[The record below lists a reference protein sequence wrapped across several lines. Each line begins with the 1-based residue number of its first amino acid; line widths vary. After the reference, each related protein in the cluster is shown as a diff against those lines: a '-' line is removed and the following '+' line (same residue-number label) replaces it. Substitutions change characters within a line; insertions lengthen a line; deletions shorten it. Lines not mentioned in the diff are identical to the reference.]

1 MSDRLLTFSHLGA
14 LLIDSDPIFRLGLRI
29 ALEASS
35 SIKVVGDVSN
45 DSAALQLLGETAS
58 SQEETDENENSQEP
72 KKDHREINLIVLE
85 LGRNSQEA
93 ELGLQF
99 CEQLKALY
107 PHIPVLLLTAV
118 SNSETLLTAKN
129 IGVSGYCPKGI
140 SISTLVSI
148 MEGIAKGGYY
158 WWSPGKSPALDSP
171 LTRWRHKIHSSGI
184 SYITRDLTKVTV
196 RLRIPGIPLLE
207 RVILAGHRRELL
219 AAGWLVHQLFG
230 SSEPQPVPPLRNPG
244 ESESV
249 PIARSP
255 LQTKKALQSIIF
267 TSCLDKLQF
276 PLPNIGEVPLEMDI
290 LREEK
295 KKELLYLILQ
305 KLSQRL
311 DKLRDSQVEISQLSN
326 LKKEILYDLWE
337 GVVREF
343 YGQLPQVNVGKGTI
357 ETVGFLLDNARG
369 VETEILD
376 KIPLVEELVSYL
388 IWQTDLYVD
397 NRLYSSGSES
407 ANYQILM
414 ILENLL
420 IQIANGVL
428 QPLINLLADVE
439 PVKQHFYDRHFI
451 STREI
456 ERFRNNLSW
465 KYWLSR
471 YFGEPQAM
479 FESRYELFVIAPRG
493 IAKTS
498 IYSPRNHQLANLS
511 GIPLVV
517 TLVLE
522 FRDAITP
529 RLQSLLSFVGN
540 VIVFVLTKIVG
551 RGLGLIAR
559 GVLQGLGSVY
569 LGDKQGKKNNHD

>member
-1 MSDRLLTFSHLGA
+1 MSDRLLTFPHLGA

-35 SIKVVGDVSN
+35 SIKVVGDVSGGS
-45 DSAALQLLGETAS
+45 DALQLLGETAS
-58 SQEETDENENSQEP
+58 GQEQTDENENSQESER
-72 KKDHREINLIVLE
+72 DHREINLIVLE

-93 ELGLQF
+93 ELGLQL

-107 PHIPVLLLTAV
+107 PHIPILLLTAV
-118 SNSETLLTAKN
+118 SNSETLLGAKN
-129 IGVSGYCPKGI
+129 IGVNGYCPKGV
-140 SISTLVSI
+140 SIFTLVSI
-148 MEGIAKGGYY
+148 MEEIAKGSYY
-158 WWSPGKSPALDSP
+158 WWGKSLALDSP

-230 SSEPQPVPPLRNPG
+230 SSEPQLVPPLRNPG
-244 ESESV
+244 EPESV
-249 PIARSP
+249 PIAKSP

-276 PLPNIGEVPLEMDI
+276 PLPNIGEVPLEIDI

-305 KLSQRL
+305 KLSYRL
-311 DKLRDSQVEISQLSN
+311 DKLRDSQVEISQISN
-326 LKKEILYDLWE
+326 LKQEIIYDLWE

-343 YGQLPQVNVGKGTI
+343 YGQLPQVNVGKITI

-397 NRLYSSGSES
+397 NRLYSPGSES

-428 QPLINLLADVE
+428 QPLINLLADIE
-439 PVKQHFYDRHFI
+439 TVKQHFYDRHFL

-471 YFGEPQAM
+471 YFAEPQAI

-498 IYSPRNHQLANLS
+498 IYSPRNQQLANLS

-522 FRDAITP
+522 FRDAIAP

-559 GVLQGLGSVY
+559 GVLQGLGSVH
-569 LGDKQGKKNNHD
+569 LGDKPGKKNNYD

>member
-1 MSDRLLTFSHLGA
+1 
-14 LLIDSDPIFRLGLRI
+14 
-29 ALEASS
+29 
-35 SIKVVGDVSN
+35 
-45 DSAALQLLGETAS
+45 
-58 SQEETDENENSQEP
+58 
-72 KKDHREINLIVLE
+72 
-85 LGRNSQEA
+85 
-93 ELGLQF
+93 
-99 CEQLKALY
+99 
-107 PHIPVLLLTAV
+107 
-118 SNSETLLTAKN
+118 
-129 IGVSGYCPKGI
+129 
-140 SISTLVSI
+140 
-148 MEGIAKGGYY
+148 
-158 WWSPGKSPALDSP
+158 
-171 LTRWRHKIHSSGI
+171 
-184 SYITRDLTKVTV
+184 
-196 RLRIPGIPLLE
+196 
-207 RVILAGHRRELL
+207 
-219 AAGWLVHQLFG
+219 
-230 SSEPQPVPPLRNPG
+230 
-244 ESESV
+244 
-249 PIARSP
+249 
-255 LQTKKALQSIIF
+255 
-267 TSCLDKLQF
+267 
-276 PLPNIGEVPLEMDI
+276 MDI

-305 KLSQRL
+305 KLSHRL
-311 DKLRDSQVEISQLSN
+311 DKLRDSQVEISQISN
-326 LKKEILYDLWE
+326 LKQEIIYDLWE

-343 YGQLPQVNVGKGTI
+343 YGQLPQVNVGKITI

-397 NRLYSSGSES
+397 NRLYSPGSES

-439 PVKQHFYDRHFI
+439 TVKQHFYDRHFI

-471 YFGEPQAM
+471 YFAEPQAI

-498 IYSPRNHQLANLS
+498 IYSPRNQQLANLS

-522 FRDAITP
+522 LRDAIAP

-559 GVLQGLGSVY
+559 GVLQGLGSVH
-569 LGDKQGKKNNHD
+569 LGDKPGKKNNYD

>member
-45 DSAALQLLGETAS
+45 DSAALQLLGDTAS
-58 SQEETDENENSQEP
+58 SQEQTDENENSQEP

-129 IGVSGYCPKGI
+129 LGVNGYCPKGI
-140 SISTLVSI
+140 SISLLVGI
-148 MEGIAKGGYY
+148 MEEIAKGGYY
-158 WWSPGKSPALDSP
+158 WWEKNPSKSLDSP
-171 LTRWRHKIHSSGI
+171 LTRWTHKIHSSGI
-184 SYITRDLTKVTV
+184 SYITRDLTKITL

-230 SSEPQPVPPLRNPG
+230 SSEPQPVPRNRG

-249 PIARSP
+249 PIASSP

-311 DKLRDSQVEISQLSN
+311 DKLRDCQFEISQLSN

-343 YGQLPQVNVGKGTI
+343 YGQIPQVNVGKSTI

-376 KIPLVEELVSYL
+376 KIPLVEELLSYL

-397 NRLYSSGSES
+397 NRLYSPGSES

-439 PVKQHFYDRHFI
+439 TVKQHFYDRHFI

-465 KYWLSR
+465 KYWLTR
-471 YFGEPQAM
+471 HFGEPQAI

-493 IAKTS
+493 ITKTS

-517 TLVLE
+517 TLALE
-522 FRDAITP
+522 FRDAIAP

-559 GVLQGLGSVY
+559 GVLQGLGSVN
-569 LGDKQGKKNNHD
+569 LGDKPGK

>member
-45 DSAALQLLGETAS
+45 DSAALQLLGDTAS
-58 SQEETDENENSQEP
+58 SQEQTDENENSQEP

-129 IGVSGYCPKGI
+129 LGVNGYCPKGI
-140 SISTLVSI
+140 SISLLVGI
-148 MEGIAKGGYY
+148 MEEIAKGGYY
-158 WWSPGKSPALDSP
+158 WWEKNPSKSLDSP
-171 LTRWRHKIHSSGI
+171 LTRWTHKIHSSGI
-184 SYITRDLTKVTV
+184 SYITRDLTKITL

-230 SSEPQPVPPLRNPG
+230 SSEPQPVPRNRG

-249 PIARSP
+249 PIASSP

-267 TSCLDKLQF
+267 TSCLDKLHSH
-276 PLPNIGEVPLEMDI
+276 LSNIGEVPLEIDI

-311 DKLRDSQVEISQLSN
+311 DKLRDCQFEISQLSN

-343 YGQLPQVNVGKGTI
+343 YGQIPQVNVGKSTI

-376 KIPLVEELVSYL
+376 KIPLVEELLSYL

-397 NRLYSSGSES
+397 NRLYSPGSES

-439 PVKQHFYDRHFI
+439 TVKQHFYDRHFI

-465 KYWLSR
+465 KYWLTR
-471 YFGEPQAM
+471 HFGEPQAI

-493 IAKTS
+493 ITKTS

-517 TLVLE
+517 TLALE
-522 FRDAITP
+522 FRDAIAP

-559 GVLQGLGSVY
+559 GVLQGLGSVN
-569 LGDKQGKKNNHD
+569 LGDKPGK

>member
-1 MSDRLLTFSHLGA
+1 MSDHLLTFPHLSA

-35 SIKVVGDVSN
+35 SIKVIGDVS
-45 DSAALQLLGETAS
+45 DGSAALQLLGKTAFG
-58 SQEETDENENSQEP
+58 QEQAGENENSQEQE
-72 KKDHREINLIVLE
+72 KDHREINLIVLE
-85 LGRNSQEA
+85 LGRNPQEA

-99 CEQLKALY
+99 CEQIKALY
-107 PHIPVLLLTAV
+107 PHIPILLLTGV
-118 SNSETLLTAKN
+118 SSSETILAAKN
-129 IGVSGYCPKGI
+129 IGVNGYCPKGI

-148 MEGIAKGGYY
+148 MEEIAKGGDY
-158 WWSPGKSPALDSP
+158 WWGKSLALDSP
-171 LTRWRHKIHSSGI
+171 LTLWRNKIHSSGI

-230 SSEPQPVPPLRNPG
+230 SSEPQLVPPLRDPS
-244 ESESV
+244 EPESV

-276 PLPNIGEVPLEMDI
+276 PLPNIGEVPLEIDI

-305 KLSQRL
+305 KLSHRL

-326 LKKEILYDLWE
+326 LKQEILYDLWE

-343 YGQLPQVNVGKGTI
+343 YGQLPQVNVGKSTI
-357 ETVGFLLDNARG
+357 ETVRFLLDNARG

-397 NRLYSSGSES
+397 NRLYSPGSES

-428 QPLINLLADVE
+428 QPLINLLADIE
-439 PVKQHFYDRHFI
+439 TVKQHFYDRHFI

-465 KYWLSR
+465 KYWLSH
-471 YFGEPQAM
+471 YFGEPQAI
-479 FESRYELFVIAPRG
+479 FESRYELFVITPRG

-498 IYSPRNHQLANLS
+498 IYSPRNQQLANLS

-522 FRDAITP
+522 FRDAIAP

-559 GVLQGLGSVY
+559 GILQGLGSVH
-569 LGDKQGKKNNHD
+569 LGDKPGKKNNHD

>member
-45 DSAALQLLGETAS
+45 DSAALQLLGDTAS
-58 SQEETDENENSQEP
+58 SQEQTDENENSQEP

-129 IGVSGYCPKGI
+129 LGVNGYCPKGI
-140 SISTLVSI
+140 SISLLVGI
-148 MEGIAKGGYY
+148 MEEIAKGGYY
-158 WWSPGKSPALDSP
+158 WWEKNPSKSLDSP
-171 LTRWRHKIHSSGI
+171 LTRWTHKIHSSGI
-184 SYITRDLTKVTV
+184 SYITRDLTKITL

-230 SSEPQPVPPLRNPG
+230 SSEPQPVPRNRG

-249 PIARSP
+249 PIASSP

-267 TSCLDKLQF
+267 TSCLDKLHSH
-276 PLPNIGEVPLEMDI
+276 LSNIGEVPLEIDI

-311 DKLRDSQVEISQLSN
+311 DKLRDCQFEISQLSN

-343 YGQLPQVNVGKGTI
+343 YGQIPQVNVGKSTI

-376 KIPLVEELVSYL
+376 KIPLVEELLSYL

-397 NRLYSSGSES
+397 NRLYSPGSES

-439 PVKQHFYDRHFI
+439 TVKQHFYDRHFI

-465 KYWLSR
+465 KYWLTR
-471 YFGEPQAM
+471 HFGEPQAI

-493 IAKTS
+493 ITKTS

-511 GIPLVV
+511 GIPLAV
-517 TLVLE
+517 TLALE
-522 FRDAITP
+522 FRDAIAP

-540 VIVFVLTKIVG
+540 VIVFILTKIVG

-559 GVLQGLGSVY
+559 GVLQGLGSVN
-569 LGDKQGKKNNHD
+569 LGDKPGK

>member
-45 DSAALQLLGETAS
+45 DSAALQLLGDTAS
-58 SQEETDENENSQEP
+58 SQEQTDENENSQEP

-129 IGVSGYCPKGI
+129 LGVNGYCPKGI
-140 SISTLVSI
+140 SISLLVGI
-148 MEGIAKGGYY
+148 MEEIAKGGYY
-158 WWSPGKSPALDSP
+158 WWEKNPSKSLDSP
-171 LTRWRHKIHSSGI
+171 LTRWTHKIHSSGI
-184 SYITRDLTKVTV
+184 SYITRDLTKITL

-230 SSEPQPVPPLRNPG
+230 SSEPQPVPRNRG

-249 PIARSP
+249 PIASSP

-267 TSCLDKLQF
+267 TSCLDKLHSH
-276 PLPNIGEVPLEMDI
+276 LSNIGEVPLEIDI

-311 DKLRDSQVEISQLSN
+311 DKLRDCQFEISQLSN

-343 YGQLPQVNVGKGTI
+343 YGQIPQVNVGKSTI

-376 KIPLVEELVSYL
+376 KIPLVEELLSYL

-397 NRLYSSGSES
+397 NRLYSPGSES

-439 PVKQHFYDRHFI
+439 TVKQHFYDRHFI

-465 KYWLSR
+465 KYWLTR
-471 YFGEPQAM
+471 HFGEPQAI

-498 IYSPRNHQLANLS
+498 IYSPRNQQLANLS

-517 TLVLE
+517 TLALE
-522 FRDAITP
+522 FRDAIAP

-559 GVLQGLGSVY
+559 GVLQGLGSVN
-569 LGDKQGKKNNHD
+569 LGDKPGK

>member
-45 DSAALQLLGETAS
+45 DSAALQLLGDTAS
-58 SQEETDENENSQEP
+58 SQEQTDENENSQEP

-129 IGVSGYCPKGI
+129 LGVNGYCPKGI
-140 SISTLVSI
+140 SISLLVGI
-148 MEGIAKGGYY
+148 MEEIAKGGYY
-158 WWSPGKSPALDSP
+158 WWEKNPSKSLDSP
-171 LTRWRHKIHSSGI
+171 LTRWTHKIHSSGI
-184 SYITRDLTKVTV
+184 SYITRDLTKITL

-230 SSEPQPVPPLRNPG
+230 SSEPQPVPRNRG

-249 PIARSP
+249 PIASSP

-267 TSCLDKLQF
+267 TSCLDKLHSH
-276 PLPNIGEVPLEMDI
+276 LSNIGEVPLEIDI

-311 DKLRDSQVEISQLSN
+311 DKLRDCQFEISQLSN

-343 YGQLPQVNVGKGTI
+343 YGQIPQVNVGKSTI

-376 KIPLVEELVSYL
+376 KIPLVEELLSYL

-397 NRLYSSGSES
+397 NRLYSPGSES

-439 PVKQHFYDRHFI
+439 TVKQHFYDRHFI

-465 KYWLSR
+465 KYWLTR
-471 YFGEPQAM
+471 HFGEPQAI

-493 IAKTS
+493 ITKTS
-498 IYSPRNHQLANLS
+498 IYSPRNQQLANLS

-517 TLVLE
+517 TLALE
-522 FRDAITP
+522 FRDAIAP

-559 GVLQGLGSVY
+559 GVLQGLGSVN
-569 LGDKQGKKNNHD
+569 LGDKPGK

>member
-1 MSDRLLTFSHLGA
+1 
-14 LLIDSDPIFRLGLRI
+14 
-29 ALEASS
+29 
-35 SIKVVGDVSN
+35 
-45 DSAALQLLGETAS
+45 
-58 SQEETDENENSQEP
+58 
-72 KKDHREINLIVLE
+72 

-107 PHIPVLLLTAV
+107 PHIPILLLTGV
-118 SNSETLLTAKN
+118 SNSETLLAAKN
-129 IGVSGYCPKGI
+129 IGVNGYCPKGV
-140 SISTLVSI
+140 SIFTLVSI
-148 MEGIAKGGYY
+148 MGEIAKGGYY
-158 WWSPGKSPALDSP
+158 WWGKSLVLDSP
-171 LTRWRHKIHSSGI
+171 LTHWRNKIHSSGI

-230 SSEPQPVPPLRNPG
+230 SSEPQLVPPLRNPG

-249 PIARSP
+249 PIAGSP

-276 PLPNIGEVPLEMDI
+276 PLPNIGEVPLEIDI

-305 KLSQRL
+305 KLSHRL
-311 DKLRDSQVEISQLSN
+311 DKLRDSQVEISQISN
-326 LKKEILYDLWE
+326 LKQEILYDLWE

-343 YGQLPQVNVGKGTI
+343 YGQLPQVNVGKSTI

-397 NRLYSSGSES
+397 NRLYSPGSES

-428 QPLINLLADVE
+428 QPLINLLADIE
-439 PVKQHFYDRHFI
+439 TVKQHFYDRHFI

-471 YFGEPQAM
+471 YFAEPQAI

-498 IYSPRNHQLANLS
+498 IYSPRNQQLANLS

-522 FRDAITP
+522 LRDAIAP

-559 GVLQGLGSVY
+559 GVLQGLGSVH
-569 LGDKQGKKNNHD
+569 LGDKPGKKNNHD

>member
-1 MSDRLLTFSHLGA
+1 MSDRLLTFPQLCV

-35 SIKVVGDVSN
+35 SIQVAAEVSSY
-45 DSAALQLLGETAS
+45 SAALQLLGETGS
-58 SQEETDENENSQEP
+58 SQEWTHGNENSQEP
-72 KKDHREINLIVLE
+72 KKDKREINLIVLE
-85 LGRNSQEA
+85 LGRNSEEA

-99 CEQLKALY
+99 CGQLKALY

-118 SNSETLLTAKN
+118 SNSETLLAAKN
-129 IGVSGYCPKGI
+129 IGVNGYCPKGI

-148 MEGIAKGGYY
+148 MEEIAKGGYY
-158 WWSPGKSPALDSP
+158 WWSPGKSLALDSP
-171 LTRWRHKIHSSGI
+171 LNRWRHKIHSSGI

-196 RLRIPGIPLLE
+196 KLKIPGIPLLE

-230 SSEPQPVPPLRNPG
+230 SSQPQPVPRNRG

-249 PIARSP
+249 PIAMSL
-255 LQTKKALQSIIF
+255 LQTQKAIQSIIF
-267 TSCLDKLQF
+267 TSCLDKLHS
-276 PLPNIGEVPLEMDI
+276 PLPNIGEVPLEIDI

-295 KKELLYLILQ
+295 KRELLYLILQ

-311 DKLRDSQVEISQLSN
+311 DKLRDSQVEISQIAN

-343 YGQLPQVNVGKGTI
+343 YSQLPQINVGDTTI
-357 ETVGFLLDNARG
+357 ETVRFLLNNARE

-388 IWQTDLYVD
+388 IWQTDLCVD
-397 NRLYSSGSES
+397 NRLYSPGSDS

-428 QPLINLLADVE
+428 QPLLNLLADVE
-439 PVKQHFYDRHFI
+439 TVKQHFYDRHFI

-465 KYWLSR
+465 KYWLTR
-471 YFGEPQAM
+471 YFGEPQAI

-493 IAKTS
+493 ITKTS
-498 IYSPRNHQLANLS
+498 IYSPRNQQLANLS

-517 TLVLE
+517 TLALE
-522 FRDAITP
+522 FRDAIAP
-529 RLQSLLSFVGN
+529 RLKSLLSFVGN

-559 GVLQGLGSVY
+559 GVLQGLGNVN
-569 LGDKQGKKNNHD
+569 LGGDKPGK